1 MRRHAALFLVA
12 CLLASPAQA
21 ELVEVDL
28 NTPGDALVTR
38 DTETGLDWLDLG
50 GVTTGL
56 SYDAIQGGAGGWIA
70 AGWRYATQA
79 EVCAL
84 FVDHTEATTCN
95 YDSGVIVVD
104 LPTAFDVIGLLQ
116 TTGSALGAL
125 EFSTFL
131 TGLYDDGNGGAAG
144 EAEIE
149 VLGTFPPSQFW
160 VVLTGATAD
169 AVPAS
174 TASTSRGSFLVRA
187 TPPQVPALP
196 SVGVA
201 AVIALLLLKAGLGR
215 GDTPH
220 HNRPR
225 AA

>member
-1 MRRHAALFLVA
+1 MRLAPFA
-12 CLLASPAQA
+12 LLAVALLAPSARA

-28 NTPGDALVTR
+28 NAPGDALVTR

-50 GVTTGL
+50 GVTTNL

-70 AGWRYATQA
+70 SGWRYATQA

-95 YDSGVIVVD
+95 YDSGVIVVS
-104 LPTAFDVIGLLQ
+104 LPAAFDVIGLLQ
-116 TTGSALGAL
+116 TTGSANSGL

-149 VLGTFPPSQFW
+149 VLGTFPPSQLW
-160 VVLTGATAD
+160 LVRTGATAD
-169 AVPAS
+169 AIPAS

-187 TPPQVPALP
+187 TPPVIPALP
-196 SVGVA
+196 WGGIA
-201 AVIALLLLKAGLGR
+201 ALVLLL
-215 GDTPH
+215 
-220 HNRPR
+220 
-225 AA
+225 AAAALRR